1 MPKPGIVTPIMPFRS
16 KPSLSN
22 VRVATNRANVES
34 NPPEIPITAVRQWVC
49 SNRLARPDTWIAKMY
64 NKYYDNIDNREKIR
78 NNLTS
83 QFGDLSGYAQQY
95 LFNFMRA
102 N

>member
-1 MPKPGIVTPIMPFRS
+1 MADCILLFGYGKGDVFPV
-16 KPSLSN
+16 
-22 VRVATNRANVES
+22 
-34 NPPEIPITAVRQWVC
+34 
-49 SNRLARPDTWIAKMY
+49 DTWIKKMY

-102 N
+102 NWLYNFIKLKYLLKFVESCAIIIIN